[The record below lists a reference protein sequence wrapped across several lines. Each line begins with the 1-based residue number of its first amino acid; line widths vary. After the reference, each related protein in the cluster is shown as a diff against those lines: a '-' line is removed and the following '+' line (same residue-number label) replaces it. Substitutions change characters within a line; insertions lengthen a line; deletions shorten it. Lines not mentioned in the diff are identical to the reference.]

1 MRVKITGRRMEITD
15 ALKQHIEQRLERVST
30 HFDIVIDADVVL
42 SVEKRDHLAEITV
55 HGNGITLLGKDKST
69 DMYAT
74 IDRVVDKL
82 EKQIRRH
89 KEKHLSQGKRART
102 PVREIAPEEL
112 PEPNEAPRNGGAAP
126 AHDEMLRETF
136 SMKPISIEEAA
147 RELELSKEPFLVF
160 SNAETQ
166 QVNVLYPTSE
176 GRVCLLEPQF

>member
-1 MRVKITGRRMEITD
+1 MRVTITGRHMETTE

-42 SVEKRDHLAEITV
+42 TVEKRDHVAEITV
-55 HGNGITLLGKDKST
+55 RGNGITLHGKDKST

-89 KEKHLSQGKRART
+89 KERHLSQGKRART
-102 PVREIAPEEL
+102 PAREIAAGEMPGL
-112 PEPNEAPRNGGAAP
+112 DAAPRNGNTTP
-126 AHDEMLRETF
+126 AHSELLRETF
-136 SMKPISIEEAA
+136 SMKPISVEEAA

-166 QVNVLYPTSE
+166 QVNVLYPTTE
-176 GRVCLLEPQF
+176 GKVCLLEPQF